1 MLARGYS
8 GSRGS
13 RGSLDGWSTDNRL
26 RADFNTGDLAHTL
39 ILGAEYHRFRN
50 DLWTGA
56 GGAAPLTRLA
66 AIPRRPDIPLPT
78 ATTIIAAITR
88 PGCICRMRWS
98 GTAGMWM
105 FPPATTASFPSRS
118 AIPGTSN
125 RRSDDHISGRAS
137 LLYAPRQRSVALPEL
152 QPAITPAMLP
162 GADGKPLKPTT
173 AEQVEAG
180 LKFQPPGSS
189 DLYSIAIY
197 DLTQKDVATRDPNIA
212 TATYIPAGKV
222 HSQGVE
228 LEAHHQITPQLSTI
242 ASYTGI
248 VCVSGH

>member
-1 MLARGYS
+1 GYS
-8 GSRGS
+8 GS

-56 GGAAPLTRLA
+56 GGAAPLNPFSGYTA
-66 AIPRRPDIPLPT
+66 QTGHTVTYSDDNNRRYYQTGLYLQDE
-78 ATTIIAAITR
+78 
-88 PGCICRMRWS
+88 MVWNRWHVDV
-98 GTAGMWM
+98 
-105 FPPATTASFPSRS
+105 S
-118 AIPGTSN
+118 ARYDRIVSQQVSDTQGTSN

-137 LLYAPRQRSVALPEL
+137 LLYALDNGLSPYLSYSQ
-152 QPAITPAMLP
+152 AITPAMLP

-189 DLYSIAIY
+189 DLYSIA
-197 DLTQKDVATRDPNIA
+197 
-212 TATYIPAGKV
+212 
-222 HSQGVE
+222 
-228 LEAHHQITPQLSTI
+228 
-242 ASYTGI
+242 
-248 VCVSGH
+248 